1 MDKLC
6 GTWSPISC
14 HACLLRSFK
23 GGLSEIL
30 EMFFQRAKNSTPDRS
45 DGAAICL
52 QIGLVGRFL
61 FFVGASLS
69 ADFYG
74 FEIGS
79 DDDTHL
85 T

>member
-1 MDKLC
+1 
-6 GTWSPISC
+6 
-14 HACLLRSFK
+14 
-23 GGLSEIL
+23 
-30 EMFFQRAKNSTPDRS
+30 MFFQRAKNSTPDRS

-61 FFVGASLS
+61 FFVCASLS